1 VGGVHDSSYAYDRRG
16 RVLVN
21 DRLLR
26 DVAGDLTMV
35 SALASRTTPNQ
46 HMHTRTRPFTQT
58 TEKVAHTCEVLI
70 SPTRVHPECT
80 LVRTSGVI
88 TVAVVT
94 CGESAFDELVVWL
107 CECACWVYREISSPH
122 PIQSQP
128 GHLRSLTP
136 CCTPA
141 STLPVRDSRM
151 YVRCR
156 ICCDSPPPIKGPSHA
171 APHAACIHTTSHL
184 SLWRIVHTCVAGSA
198 SPMLTHQPTLVC
210 FL

>member
-1 VGGVHDSSYAYDRRG
+1 VGGVHDSSHAYDRRG

-80 LVRTSGVI
+80 LIRTSGVI

-107 CECACWVYREISSPH
+107 CECACWVYREYH
-122 PIQSQP
+122 
-128 GHLRSLTP
+128 HARSKVNL
-136 CCTPA
+136 
-141 STLPVRDSRM
+141 D
-151 YVRCR
+151 
-156 ICCDSPPPIKGPSHA
+156 
-171 APHAACIHTTSHL
+171 TSD
-184 SLWRIVHTCVAGSA
+184 R
-198 SPMLTHQPTLVC
+198 
-210 FL
+210 